1 MQKIE
6 LNNVFIELL
15 SPNIIQ
21 ITIKN
26 NSVIEVEDILAIK
39 KANLELAKGVKYG
52 IITESG
58 SNTTVSEKARTLMAT
73 EIIEK
78 DRVATAFVINNLSQ
92 RLLGKF
98 YLKINKPN
106 TPTKMFS
113 TLKEA
118 LIWIESQTKNL

>member
-1 MQKIE
+1 LQKIE